1 MSAPMPPNAPA
12 HLLIL
17 DAASEAPACRS
28 ALAALTLPAL
38 TALLAELIPAPL
50 ERLPDEAMDTPAE
63 RALARADGLAGDD
76 GRLPWAAAAAAA
88 AGLPPAQDWAF
99 LTPCHLEVGM
109 NQVRLTDP
117 AALALPAAQAEAL
130 MASMAPYLAE
140 DGIVVERWVDGRWL
154 AHGAPFAGLATASPE
169 RVLGEENLN
178 AWLPASPLL
187 RRLQNEMQMLLYT
200 HPVNDA
206 REAQRLATVNALW
219 ISGCGSWP
227 ATPPRPSAVQTV
239 NDLRASAREG
249 DWARWC
255 ATWQDI
261 DRTHCA
267 ALLQRL
273 RAGEPVA
280 LTLCGPQG
288 IRRFDGRPRGALARW
303 LAGWRKPPLAQL
315 LEGL

>member
-1 MSAPMPPNAPA
+1 MSLNSPA

-17 DAASEAPACRS
+17 DAASDAPACRAALARLSLPSLS
-28 ALAALTLPAL
+28 ALLERLT
-38 TALLAELIPAPL
+38 PAPL
-50 ERLPDEAMDTPAE
+50 ERLPEDALDTPTE
-63 RALARADGLAGDD
+63 RALARALGLAGED
-76 GRLPWAAAAAAA
+76 GRLPWAASAAQGV
-88 AGLPPAQDWAF
+88 GLPPTQDWAF

-117 AALALPAAQAEAL
+117 EALALQPEEADSL

-140 DGIVVERWVDGRWL
+140 DGIVVERWLGSHWL
-154 AHGAPFAGLATASPE
+154 AHGEPFRGLATASPE
-169 RVLGEENLN
+169 RVLVEDDLN

-206 REAQRLATVNALW
+206 REARRQVTANALW
-219 ISGCGSWP
+219 VSGCGSWP
-227 ATPPRPSAVQTV
+227 AVPPAGPRDLQVV
-239 NDLRASAREG
+239 DDLRRSARQG
-249 DWARWC
+249 DWSGWSA
-255 ATWQDI
+255 AWQRI
-261 DRTHCA
+261 DSTHGA

-273 RAGEPVA
+273 QAGEPVV

-288 IRRFDGRPRGALARW
+288 SRRFEGRPRGALARW
-303 LAGWRKPPLAQL
+303 FAGWRKPRLEQQ

>member
-1 MSAPMPPNAPA
+1 MPPNAPA

-17 DAASEAPACRS
+17 AAASAAPGCRG
-28 ALAALTLPAL
+28 ALAALQLPAL
-38 TALLAELIPAPL
+38 SALLAELTPAPL
-50 ERLPDEAMDTPAE
+50 ARLPDDALDTPAE
-63 RALARADGLAGDD
+63 RALAQAQGLAGDD
-76 GRLPWAAAAAAA
+76 GRLPWAAAAAVA

-117 AALALPAAQAEAL
+117 AQLALPADQAEAL

-140 DGIVVERWVDGRWL
+140 DGIVAERWQNGRWL
-154 AHGAPFAGLATASPE
+154 AHGEPFRGLATASPE
-169 RVLGEENLN
+169 RVLGEDNLN
-178 AWLPASPLL
+178 AWLPANPLL

-206 REAQRLATVNALW
+206 REAQRLVTVNALW

-227 ATPPRPSAVQTV
+227 AVPPRPPAVQV
-239 NDLRASAREG
+239 VDALRDSARLG
-249 DWARWC
+249 DWAGWSAAWQRID
-255 ATWQDI
+255 ATA
-261 DRTHCA
+261 CA

-288 IRRFDGRPRGALARW
+288 SRRFDGRPRAALARW
-303 LAGWRKPPLAQL
+303 LSRWRQPRTDQL

>member
-1 MSAPMPPNAPA
+1 MSLPMPPDNPA

-17 DAASEAPACRS
+17 DAACDAPACRS
-28 ALAALTLPAL
+28 ALAALPLPSL
-38 TALLAELIPAPL
+38 SALLAELTPAPL
-50 ERLPDEAMDTPAE
+50 ERLPDDALDTPAE
-63 RALARADGLAGDD
+63 RALARAAGLAGDD

-117 AALALPAAQAEAL
+117 AQLALPADQAEAL

-140 DGIVVERWVDGRWL
+140 DGIVVERWQDGRWL

-206 REAQRLATVNALW
+206 REARRQVTVNALW

-227 ATPPRPSAVQTV
+227 ATPPRPSVVQV
-239 NDLRASAREG
+239 VDALRSSARQG
-249 DWARWC
+249 DWASWS
-255 ATWQDI
+255 AIWQQI
-261 DRTHCA
+261 DQTHCA

-288 IRRFDGRPRGALARW
+288 SRRFDGRPRGALARW
-303 LAGWRKPPLAQL
+303 LASWRKPQPVQL